1 MRMVTLAVIGAGL
14 RGTGYAR
21 LARQGGLAE
30 VVAVAEPDQGRRA
43 DFAAEHGIPAERV
56 FADWRDLLADGRLA
70 DAVIVATQ
78 DRLHLQPAVRAAELG
93 YHILLE
99 KPMAPT
105 AEDAEAIAE
114 AADRNGVILAVC
126 HVLRYAPYTMRLKE
140 LLDEGRIGQIMNI
153 QHLEQVGWWHQAH
166 SFVRGNWRNEA
177 ESAPML
183 LAKACHD
190 LDWLVHIKG
199 DVPERVSSFGKL
211 VHFTEESKPAGAADR
226 CLDCSIEPT
235 CPYSARRLYMECLA
249 DPDRHVWPLG
259 AITRDFTEEGV
270 LTALREGPY
279 GRCVYACDN
288 DVVDSQVVIM
298 EFADGTSATCTMTAF
313 GALEHRKTRIFGT
326 HGSIEC
332 DGETLRV
339 HDFITDE
346 VSVVDA
352 LSGAD
357 ASAASGHGGGDGA
370 LMEAFIAAVRDNNPA
385 LVSTDAQASLATHRV
400 VWAAEQA
407 RHTRTVVSI
416 GKTPHQA

>member
-1 MRMVTLAVIGAGL
+1 MVTLAVIGAGL
-14 RGTGYAR
+14 RGAGYAR
-21 LARQGGLAE
+21 LAREAGWAE
-30 VVAVAEPDQGRRA
+30 VVAVAEPDPARRA
-43 DFAAEHGIPAERV
+43 EFAAEHGIAAERA
-56 FADWRDLLADGRLA
+56 FADWRDLLAEERLA

-78 DRLHLQPAVRAAELG
+78 DRLHLRPTVRAAELG

-105 AEDAEAIAE
+105 EEDAAAIAA

-126 HVLRYAPYTMRLKE
+126 HVLRYAPYTTRLKE

-190 LDWLVHIKG
+190 LDWIAHIKG
-199 DVPERVSSFGKL
+199 EVPERVSSFGKL
-211 VHFTEESKPAGAADR
+211 VHFTKENKPAGAADR
-226 CLDCSIEPT
+226 CLDCSLEPT
-235 CPYSARRLYMECLA
+235 CPYSAKRLYLDSLA
-249 DPDRHVWPLG
+249 DPNRRIWPLG
-259 AITRDFTEEGV
+259 AITRDFTEDGV

-298 EFADGTSATCTMTAF
+298 EFADGTSATCTVTAF

-326 HGSIEC
+326 RGSIEC

-339 HDFITDE
+339 HDFLTNE
-346 VSVVDA
+346 VSVIDA
-352 LSGAD
+352 LAGAD

-370 LMEAFIAAVRDNNPA
+370 LLKAFFAAVRDNDPA

-416 GKTPHQA
+416 EKAPQHA

>member
-1 MRMVTLAVIGAGL
+1 MVTLAVIGAGL
-14 RGTGYAR
+14 RGAGYAR
-21 LARQGGLAE
+21 LARDAGFAE

-43 DFAAEHGIPAERV
+43 AFAAEHDIPAEHA
-56 FADWRDLLADGRLA
+56 FADWRDLLAGGRLA

-78 DRLHLQPAVRAAELG
+78 DRMHLQPAVRAAELG

-105 AEDAEAIAE
+105 EEEATAIAE

-126 HVLRYAPYTMRLKE
+126 HVLRYAPYTTRLKE

-190 LDWLVHIKG
+190 LDWIVHVKG
-199 DVPERVSSFGKL
+199 QVPERISSFGKL
-211 VHFTEESKPAGAADR
+211 VHFTEENQPEGAAAR

-339 HDFITDE
+339 HDFLTDE
-346 VSVVDA
+346 VSMIDA
-352 LSGAD
+352 LAGTD

-370 LMEAFIAAVRDNNPA
+370 LMRAFLTAVRDDDPA
-385 LVSTDAQASLATHRV
+385 LVPTDAQASLATHRV

-407 RHTRTVVSI
+407 RRTRTVVSI
-416 GKTPHQA
+416 GKAPHHA

>member
-1 MRMVTLAVIGAGL
+1 MVTLAVIGAGL

>member
-1 MRMVTLAVIGAGL
+1 MLMVTLAVIGAGL
-14 RGTGYAR
+14 RGSGYAR
-21 LARQGGLAE
+21 LAREGGLAE
-30 VVAVAEPDQGRRA
+30 VVAVAEPDQDRRS
-43 DFAAEHGIPAERV
+43 DFAAEHGIPVERA
-56 FADWRDLLADGRLA
+56 FADWRDLLAGERLA

-105 AEDAEAIAE
+105 EEDAAAIAE

-126 HVLRYAPYTMRLKE
+126 HVLRYAPYTRRLKE

-190 LDWLVHIKG
+190 LDWIVHIKG
-199 DVPERVSSFGKL
+199 EMPERVSSFGKL
-211 VHFTEESKPAGAADR
+211 VHFTKESRPAGAADR

-235 CPYSARRLYMECLA
+235 CPYSARQLYMECLA
-249 DPDRHVWPLG
+249 DPDRHIWPLG

-339 HDFITDE
+339 HDFLTDE
-346 VSVVDA
+346 VSVIDA
-352 LSGAD
+352 LAGAD

-370 LMEAFIAAVRDNNPA
+370 LLEAFVAAVRDNNPG

-416 GKTPHQA
+416 GKAPHHA